1 MTLLRRLS
9 ADQKRSL
16 GHWAMELI
24 VVIAGVLIALWL
36 QELVERRRAVADLHA
51 AEDAIHDEVRSALTS
66 LIWREAISQCHLDR
80 AKLLKSALTD
90 ARDDWPGLDDN
101 ALVVLKPGLGRYS
114 APTVFPSVYQRPR
127 DTFSTS
133 AWNSALTTS
142 ALAPMDHQRFGQL
155 VAIYDIIQVVRENQ
169 ELEDHA
175 ATKLSALAFPM
186 RLTPQIR
193 VELIQALYD
202 IDRSRFSFS
211 AFGAAPLAQE
221 MKTLGW
227 DDKAAVDRWIV
238 EDAADDRR
246 NHIVWKPCVRQ
257 PKNPFG

>member
-1 MTLLRRLS
+1 MPRPNY
-9 ADQKRSL
+9 
-16 GHWAMELI
+16 
-24 VVIAGVLIALWL
+24 
-36 QELVERRRAVADLHA
+36 RRAFA
-51 AEDAIHDEVRSALTS
+51 
-66 LIWREAISQCHLDR
+66 
-80 AKLLKSALTD
+80 
-90 ARDDWPGLDDN
+90 
-101 ALVVLKPGLGRYS
+101 
-114 APTVFPSVYQRPR
+114 
-127 DTFSTS
+127 
-133 AWNSALTTS
+133 
-142 ALAPMDHQRFGQL
+142 
-155 VAIYDIIQVVRENQ
+155 
-169 ELEDHA
+169 
-175 ATKLSALAFPM
+175 M